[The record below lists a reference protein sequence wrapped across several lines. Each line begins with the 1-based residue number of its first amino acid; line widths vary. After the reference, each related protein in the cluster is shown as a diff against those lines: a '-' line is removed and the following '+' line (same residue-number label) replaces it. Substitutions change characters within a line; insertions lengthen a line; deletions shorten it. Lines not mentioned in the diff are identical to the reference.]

1 MLKINNRDAC
11 SIEMGDHVVVTGGR
25 YGSVPFESVRAE
37 VSVYNSQGWE
47 EDYAGLNTGRQQ
59 HGCGHYTN
67 GDNNVVSHIAFR
79 LQTESLEAFLCN
91 YIQIQY
97 S

>member
-37 VSVYNSQGWE
+37 VSVYNSSPHQN
-47 EDYAGLNTGRQQ
+47 APQKRK
-59 HGCGHYTN
+59 
-67 GDNNVVSHIAFR
+67 
-79 LQTESLEAFLCN
+79 
-91 YIQIQY
+91 
-97 S
+97 